1 MSKRQANNLV
11 YTLQLTQSEVKDLM
25 RALQIARDR
34 PINWNDP
41 NRVKFDQSIGAL
53 YVRSAELLDHG
64 IFRHTAIREKVQRAW
79 KYCTSW
85 LIR

>member
-1 MSKRQANNLV
+1 MSKLQSNNLV
-11 YTLQLTQSEVKDLM
+11 YTLQLTRSEVQDLM

-41 NRVKFDQSIGAL
+41 NRVKFDQSIGNL
-53 YVRSAELLDHG
+53 YVRAAELLDHG
-64 IFRHTAIREKVQRAW
+64 ILNQAALREKAKRAW

-85 LIR
+85 LIQ